1 MTEDSGFTALI
12 SQMRQ
17 PKFQKKSLAFTTRYW
32 WILCSKGL
40 SAWLPSSWARIFSS
54 SVFLCEYTSY
64 VNKMVQIPEILFI
77 VVFLPQHRPVWHSKF
92 LNWSHVI
99 RVWSATGSVRD
110 EPCDQC
116 RINYVI
122 SAGSVTWSVHDSHV
136 ISAWSV
142 TWSVHDQP
150 RDQCMTRHVISVWPS
165 KWSVHDSHVISD
177 PALIT

>member
-1 MTEDSGFTALI
+1 MMTEDSGFTALI

-64 VNKMVQIPEILFI
+64 VNKMIQIPEILFI

-92 LNWSHVI
+92 LNCIVPSFLH
-99 RVWSATGSVRD
+99 RTMEKMSFLHEHGKK
-110 EPCDQC
+110 
-116 RINYVI
+116 INNEIYRLPGVY
-122 SAGSVTWSVHDSHV
+122 TWWKIFRKIPQH
-136 ISAWSV
+136 
-142 TWSVHDQP
+142 
-150 RDQCMTRHVISVWPS
+150 CG
-165 KWSVHDSHVISD
+165 
-177 PALIT
+177 